1 MASAIEQARQ
11 KTGKVQEDL
20 EVASAELDLA
30 HEALERHLP
39 PEVKKG
45 DVEWAVGHGAAVGQ
59 KVERAA
65 QELEE
70 VTELLHEEVAER
82 RRLEAELARKP
93 RSD

>member
-1 MASAIEQARQ
+1 MAPIEQARY
-11 KTGKVQEDL
+11 KTGKVQEEL

-45 DVEWAVGHGAAVGQ
+45 DVEWAVGHNATVSE
-59 KVERAA
+59 KVQQAA

-70 VTELLHEEVAER
+70 VTELLHEEEAQR
-82 RRLEAELARKP
+82 RRLEAELARKA
-93 RSD
+93 